1 MSREGFDALDDAVV
15 GLERHA
21 DAIRAAGGLEGVS
34 LTRDWGPG
42 DRVAA
47 RLEISTGRWWRG
59 RTAGVDVMGDGSLVA
74 FSGGMT
80 RTKLAPHGGESAFDA
95 VRRAISRQAGA

>member
-1 MSREGFDALDDAVV
+1 VSRERFDALDDAVV
-15 GLERHA
+15 ALERHA

-34 LTRDWGPG
+34 LMRDWGPG

-74 FSGGMT
+74 YSGGMT
-80 RTKLAPHGGESAFDA
+80 RTKLAPRGEESEFDA
-95 VRRAISRQAGA
+95 VRRELPR

>member
-1 MSREGFDALDDAVV
+1 VSRERFDPLNDAVV
-15 GLERHA
+15 ALERHA
-21 DAIRAAGGLEGVS
+21 DAIRAASGLDGVS
-34 LTRDWGPG
+34 LMRDWGPG

-47 RLEISTGRWWRG
+47 RIEISTGRWWRG

-80 RTKLAPHGGESAFDA
+80 RTKLAPRGGESAFDA
-95 VRRAISRQAGA
+95 VRRELSP